1 MNLIRRTTSKGG
13 GFTLVE
19 VLAAVLLLSIAL
31 LAIMTANTAARGVQQ
46 RAVCQSVARNIAQ
59 SIIDQLRSAPIDTVS
74 TMTFPATD
82 SSLPS
87 GNSIVVSA
95 SGYPNSGESNL
106 YKATVTVSWPEGAG
120 TRSIQYETLIT
131 RR

>member
-1 MNLIRRTTSKGG
+1 MNLIPKRISKSG

-31 LAIMTANTAARGVQQ
+31 LAIMTANTAARNVQQ
-46 RAVCQSVARNIAQ
+46 RAVCQSVARNVAQ
-59 SIIDQLRSAPIDTVS
+59 SVIDQLRSASIDSIS
-74 TMTFPATD
+74 TMTFPASD
-82 SSLPS
+82 PSLPS
-87 GNSIVVSA
+87 GNSIVVSV
-95 SGYPNSGESNL
+95 SGYPNGSESNL
-106 YKATVTVSWPEGAG
+106 YKATVRVSWPESGN